1 MDLPLAPWEAV
12 LGAVVRIP
20 TLDGHVELTVKA
32 GSTAGQQLRLAK
44 RGLRGPD
51 GVAGA
56 LYAVIVIKA
65 PSQVSDAERALYQ
78 QLAEASTFQARANF
92 G

>member
-1 MDLPLAPWEAV
+1 MLPGTPCWAQRFEN
-12 LGAVVRIP
+12 P
-20 TLDGHVELTVKA
+20 TLNGYAELTVKA

-44 RGLRGPD
+44 RGLHGPD

-56 LYAVIVIKA
+56 LYAVIVIKV

-78 QLAEASTFQARANF
+78 QLAEAFKFQARAHF